1 MELFVLILIVLLA
14 TAVIDLMVGV
24 ANDAV
29 NFLNSAIGSK
39 VAPRMVI
46 MIVASLGIVVGVTFA
61 SGMMEVARSGIF
73 NPQMLTFPEVMM
85 IFAATM
91 LTDVLLLDFFNTFGL
106 PTSTT
111 VSLVFEL
118 LGASVAI
125 SLIKVLHAG
134 GSVAEAFT
142 YINTGSVFTIVF
154 AIVVSVVVAFIA
166 GSIIQYL
173 SRMLFTFDIQSRM
186 KRYGAMWGGLAL
198 GILTY
203 FILVKGAKGAS
214 FLDADQGA
222 WLKANALTIAAI
234 SSVVWGILL
243 SLLQWTM
250 NLNVFK
256 PIVLVGT
263 FALAMAF
270 AANDLVNFIGVPL
283 AGFAAH
289 AIASGAADPMGTV
302 MGGLAEP
309 VRANTWVLLGAGVIM
324 AITLAMNKKAR
335 SVTAT
340 AMNLSRQSEGFER
353 FESIAPA
360 RAIVRVVLNVIN
372 FVTLITP
379 PSIRAT
385 VARRFDTARYK
396 PVRAADGE
404 LPAFDLLRAAVNL
417 IVSALLISFGTSLKL
432 PLSTTYVTFIVAM
445 ATALPD
451 RAWGRDSAVYRIS
464 GVLTVV
470 GGWFFTAMAAATAAA
485 ILATILYYGQMI
497 GVIGLVLLASVLLWR
512 NTRMHRARESAHSE
526 AERRFASTAGSID
539 EALESLR
546 TELSAVMES
555 IITIVTSTHEGL
567 TTEHR
572 GLLKEARRAAKDL
585 NKHGKMIAA
594 TIVRASH
601 FDEGESI
608 ESKTYAE
615 VSGALRLL
623 LRSVRNMTMQCYDH
637 VDNNHQQFTDVQA
650 EELALIA
657 RDLRV
662 HLTML
667 TARLSAGDFG
677 HVEGFE
683 VERERLRMMIRKS
696 DKQQLKRSKK
706 EEYLSRN
713 SLLYLE
719 LLTEYEEIVHHTA
732 TIYSNCQRCHGEVP
746 RTDET

>member
-1 MELFVLILIVLLA
+1 MELFVLILVVLLA
-14 TAVIDLMVGV
+14 AALIDLMVGV

-39 VAPRMVI
+39 VAPRIVI
-46 MIVASLGIVVGVTFA
+46 MIVASLGILVGVTFA

-111 VSLVFEL
+111 VSLLFEL

-125 SLIKVLHAG
+125 SLLKVLHAG
-134 GSVAEAFT
+134 GGVADAFT
-142 YINTGSVFTIVF
+142 YINTGSVFTIIF

-166 GSIIQYL
+166 GSIVQYL
-173 SRMLFTFDIQSRM
+173 SRMLFTFDIQSRI
-186 KRYGAMWGGLAL
+186 KRYGAAWGGLAL

-214 FLDADQGA
+214 FLDADQAA
-222 WLKANALTIAAI
+222 WLKANALTIAAL
-234 SSVVWGILL
+234 SSVAWGILL
-243 SLLQWTM
+243 LVLQWTIK
-250 NLNVFK
+250 LNVFK

-289 AIASGAADPMGTV
+289 AIATGSADPLSTAMGA
-302 MGGLAEP
+302 LAEP
-309 VRANTWVLLGAGVIM
+309 VRANTWVLLGAGIIM

-340 AMNLSRQSEGFER
+340 TTNLGRQSEGFER

-360 RAIVRVVLNVIN
+360 RAIVRVVLNVFN
-372 FVTLITP
+372 FVAMITP
-379 PSIRAT
+379 ASIRTA
-385 VARRFDTARYK
+385 VARRFDTSRYK

-404 LPAFDLLRAAVNL
+404 MPAFDLLRASVNL

-470 GGWFFTAMAAATAAA
+470 GGWFFTALVAATAAA
-485 ILATILYYGQMI
+485 VLAMILYYGQLI
-497 GVIGLVLLASVLLWR
+497 GVIGLVLLAGFLLWR
-512 NTRMHRARESAHSE
+512 NTRMHRARETAHSE
-526 AERRFASTAGSID
+526 AERRFSSTAGNID
-539 EALESLR
+539 EALASLR
-546 TELSAVMES
+546 SELTSVIETIIS
-555 IITIVTSTHEGL
+555 ILGSTHEGL
-567 TTEHR
+567 TTENR
-572 GLLKEARRAAKDL
+572 GLLKDARRTAKDL
-585 NKHGKMIAA
+585 NKHGKMMAA

-637 VDNNHQQFTDVQA
+637 VDNNHQQFTDVQR
-650 EELALIA
+650 EELALLV

-662 HLTML
+662 HLTTL

-677 HVEGFE
+677 HIDGIEE
-683 VERERLRMMIRKS
+683 ERDRLRTMIRKS

-719 LLTEYEEIVHHTA
+719 LLTEYEEVVHHTA
-732 TIYSNCQRCHGEVP
+732 TIYSNCQRCLNQTP
-746 RTDET
+746 PSADA